1 VLAYGHRV
9 PITIV
14 RPPAVYGPRDTDFL
28 LVFKAVQNGFFPY
41 WGRCTYSL
49 IHVED
54 LARGLI
60 LAAEKEEAAGK
71 TYYLADSTVYT
82 DDDMLA
88 ALSVALDR
96 KVVRLRLPRA
106 ILPVLGAVVQK
117 IQKKGIINPDKIL
130 EIRYADWTCTP
141 DKAVRDLGFRTEIP
155 LEEGFKI
162 TAEWYRKE
170 KWL

>member
-1 VLAYGHRV
+1 
-9 PITIV
+9 
-14 RPPAVYGPRDTDFL
+14 
-28 LVFKAVQNGFFPY
+28 
-41 WGRCTYSL
+41 
-49 IHVED
+49 
-54 LARGLI
+54 
-60 LAAEKEEAAGK
+60 
-71 TYYLADSTVYT
+71 
-82 DDDMLA
+82 
-88 ALSVALDR
+88 
-96 KVVRLRLPRA
+96 LRLPRA